1 MSLLLPQS
9 LLWMEWTK
17 SLLWSQNLL
26 WIEWISL
33 SFSVSFI
40 GVVVI
45 FCSNVVPEGI
55 QRVFKYG
62 KAAELH
68 VPSIKKLI
76 HKIELPKRLFFHSFF
91 ILFTNYYHTFSLIL
105 YMRENFTI
113 NSVQF

>member
-1 MSLLLPQS
+1 MSLLLSQS
-9 LLWMEWTK
+9 ILWMEWTK

-76 HKIELPKRLFFHSFF
+76 HKIELPKRFISIFRFH
-91 ILFTNYYHTFSLIL
+91 ILLTFSYSCLFR
-105 YMRENFTI
+105 MKE
-113 NSVQF
+113 